1 MPPMRINHQNIA
13 DRVIA
18 TALSEFVED
27 RTQILNRLTQ
37 ILLSE
42 PAIRA
47 AWMWGSFGRGSA
59 DDLSD
64 LDIWVAVAD
73 ELMPEIV
80 GRLLGLLPAAGEWIV
95 GGENSN

>member
-1 MPPMRINHQNIA
+1 
-13 DRVIA
+13 
-18 TALSEFVED
+18 
-27 RTQILNRLTQ
+27 
-37 ILLSE
+37 
-42 PAIRA
+42 
-47 AWMWGSFGRGSA
+47 MWGSFGRGSA